1 MTSTIL
7 SDRREVT
14 AKTATPTPNRYGTA
28 PILKIKEHQYSA
40 LAAAVA
46 AGAKALIQFGKAEQS
61 KRDAR
66 ADAEWTGYQLYRP
79 QGTRYAAGVVNPVGL
94 RYHCDVT
101 GEGVKR
107 FVANDAEGAV
117 SCPDQAFCDY
127 YNEQARRAG
136 TWFRLESK
144 HAAVMQRRERAA
156 AAGQIAWKGAN

>member
-1 MTSTIL
+1 MNTSIL

-14 AKTATPTPNRYGTA
+14 AKTATGTPNRYGTA

-46 AGAKALIQFGKAEQS
+46 AGAKALIEFGQREQT

-66 ADAEWTGYQLYRP
+66 ADAEWASYQLYRP
-79 QGTRYAAGVVNPVGL
+79 HDTRYAAGVVNPVGL

-117 SCPDQAFCDY
+117 DCPDQAFCDC

-156 AAGQIAWKGAN
+156 WAGELAWEESK

>member
-1 MTSTIL
+1 M
-7 SDRREVT
+7 T

-40 LAAAVA
+40 LSAAVA
-46 AGAKALIQFGKAEQS
+46 AGAKALIEFGQKEQS

-66 ADAEWTGYQLYRP
+66 ADAEWAGYQLYRP
-79 QGTRYAAGVVNPVGL
+79 QGRLYAAGVVNPVGL

-107 FVANDAEGAV
+107 FTANDAEGAV
-117 SCPDQAFCDY
+117 DCPDQAFCDC

-156 AAGQIAWKGAN
+156 AAGQISWKGAN